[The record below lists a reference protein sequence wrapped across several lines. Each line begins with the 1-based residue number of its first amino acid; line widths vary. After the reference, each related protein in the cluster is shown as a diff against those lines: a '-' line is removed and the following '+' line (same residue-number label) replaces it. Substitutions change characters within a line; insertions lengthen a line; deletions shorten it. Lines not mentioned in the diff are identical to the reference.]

1 MRKIIKEKE
10 AWKGTFEKDKKNFW
24 IVDFNDAYHLLDT
37 AVLIPISFVP
47 RKVLKTNDFKNC
59 KIPLQ
64 YSKESLMTTFLY
76 ANLPISWA
84 ALCSTF
90 KLLISLKSFDNIHR
104 TRRKVF
110 ETHLAKIFC
119 RILLIDNYKNRLSL
133 ENRKKLESFFLS
145 QSCCCCTFQYF
156 SLEFRTEA
164 KSGFQIERGGDSIS
178 VTRLKYFWTVLAT
191 TFLTKVA

>member
-1 MRKIIKEKE
+1 M
-10 AWKGTFEKDKKNFW
+10 
-24 IVDFNDAYHLLDT
+24 DFNDAYHLLDT

-110 ETHLAKIFC
+110 ETHLAKIFR
-119 RILLIDNYKNRLSL
+119 RILLIDNCKNRLSV
-133 ENRKKLESFFLS
+133 ENRKNLS
-145 QSCCCCTFQYF
+145 HFF
-156 SLEFRTEA
+156 SLKAAAAAPSNIFHWNSELKLNQVF
-164 KSGFQIERGGDSIS
+164 
-178 VTRLKYFWTVLAT
+178 RLKEEAT
-191 TFLTKVA
+191 ASAWPDWSIFELSWQQLFLQK